1 MRLTSFVV
9 VILAALFFLIPMMNQ
24 EQSAFE
30 REAQE
35 ESPMEK
41 VLGEENTYKITY
53 EVERPEDESIAD
65 ILWMKLAAEM
75 ALEQKIPYFNVLDQ
89 EIYKVRDEETGEEQT
104 IVEGVI
110 QLDSD
115 PMRAEY
121 DAHEIQSLVLPERP

>member
-9 VILAALFFLIPMMNQ
+9 VIVAALLFLIPMMNQ

-35 ESPMEK
+35 ESPIEK

-53 EVERPEDESIAD
+53 EVERPEDETIAD

-89 EIYKVRDEETGEEQT
+89 DIYTVRDEETGEDQT

-121 DAHEIQSLVLPERP
+121 DAHEIEALVLPERP

>member
-75 ALEQKIPYFNVLDQ
+75 ALEQKIPYSTVLDQ

>member
-1 MRLTSFVV
+1 MKLTSFVV
-9 VILAALFFLIPMMNQ
+9 VILAALLFLIPMMNQ

-41 VLGEENTYKITY
+41 VLGQENTYKITY
-53 EVERPEDESIAD
+53 EVENPEDESIAD

-75 ALEQKIPYFNVLDQ
+75 ALEHKIPYFNVLDQ
-89 EIYKVRDEETGEEQT
+89 EIYSVEDEETGLKHT
-104 IVEGVI
+104 VVEGII
-110 QLDSD
+110 QLDPD

-121 DAHEIQSLVLPERP
+121 DAHEIESLVLPERP

>member
-9 VILAALFFLIPMMNQ
+9 VIVAVLLFLIPMMNQ

-35 ESPMEK
+35 ESPMER

-89 EIYKVRDEETGEEQT
+89 EIYTVRDEETGEEQM

-110 QLDSD
+110 QLDTD

-121 DAHEIQSLVLPERP
+121 DAHEIESLVLPERP